1 MTSARLAILVL
12 AGIVLGPLQASA
24 QVDQGKAL
32 AAIEAARDLLAE
44 VEAAQ
49 TLDKV
54 PRLSDPRLSET
65 FAAALNDDVA
75 DGGAEV
81 AAGLSLLFDMQRGAG
96 ALIRAYLLNGIKA
109 RSLSSDLSGEQAA
122 HNFVAFQPELA
133 KLFDF
138 RVELGATIAV
148 SAVAME
154 ETSPD
159 SPVVSSALAAIAEE
173 QEKVLRS
180 VLAAA
185 SDPQLDPQWRG
196 ERVLVLKQSQSS
208 FTKLLGKKKS
218 QELADRA
225 LAAAIAE
232 RDDAVAALM
241 KDFAIGL
248 LR

>member
-1 MTSARLAILVL
+1 MGQTFFALLLLAFW
-12 AGIVLGPLQASA
+12 PTASLA

-32 AAIEAARDLLAE
+32 AAIEAARDLLADI
-44 VEAAQ
+44 EAAPTPQ
-49 TLDKV
+49 EV
-54 PRLSDPRLSET
+54 PRLSDPDTLRIFST
-65 FAAALNDDVA
+65 ALDSSVA
-75 DGGAEV
+75 SGGAEV
-81 AAGLSLLFDMQRGAG
+81 AAGLSLLFDLQRSAG

-122 HNFVAFQPELA
+122 RNFIAFQPELA
-133 KLFDF
+133 RLFDF
-138 RVELGATIAV
+138 RVQLGSVIAV

-154 ETSPD
+154 ENSPS
-159 SPVVSSALAAIAEE
+159 SPVVSSALAAIADE

-185 SDPQLDPQWRG
+185 SDPQIDPQWRS
-196 ERVLVLKQSQSS
+196 ERVLVLKQTQPG
-208 FTKLLGKKKS
+208 FIRLLGKKKS

-232 RDDAVAALM
+232 RDNTVAALM